1 MPKGPLTSL
10 PTAPCTG
17 AMEGQSIAPYVP
29 HNPFGNNAN
38 SFKPPVADSCT
49 PQTEA
54 TKLRPDHIRRSVAWS
69 GLFFCPAHEISP
81 LLHSPSLVGCE
92 GNRERFANVQ
102 KEIAVHG

>member
-1 MPKGPLTSL
+1 MAKGPLTSL
-10 PTAPCTG
+10 PTAPRTS
-17 AMEGQSIAPYVP
+17 ATEGLVPLDVP
-29 HNPFGNNAN
+29 HNPFGNYAN

-54 TKLRPDHIRRSVAWS
+54 TELRPDDIISVVLS

-81 LLHSPSLVGCE
+81 LFPSQSLVGGE